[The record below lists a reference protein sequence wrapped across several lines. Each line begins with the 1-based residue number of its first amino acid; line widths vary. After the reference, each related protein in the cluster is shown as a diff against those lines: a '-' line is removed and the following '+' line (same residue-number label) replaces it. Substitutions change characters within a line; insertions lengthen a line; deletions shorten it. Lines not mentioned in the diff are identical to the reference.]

1 MSNTTVATAKYG
13 TVINAIGSAKIADCI
28 LNGKKINITAAAVGD
43 GGGAYYKPTREQV
56 ALKNECWRGEIAYAR
71 INEANPNMIDVKFIV
86 PADVGGFTIREV
98 ALIDADGD
106 TVAIGNTPDAEKIA
120 VTDGVS
126 FPITMV
132 MHILVDDASVVS
144 FSINPD
150 LDTVSREEMEQAIKN
165 YYAGVGSALIRP
177 ITIPAA
183 AWAPVAT
190 DDGTEPPGGYTYTA
204 DVTLAEVKDAHF
216 PVMALDIQAQAPA
229 AEAALCPT
237 IETLDGIVRFWA
249 KKIPTVDLTGTIML
263 RSENLNGDAT
273 IDGTDQ
279 TVDIA
284 SPEEV
289 AAVIRE
295 VFGAESVTPEIA
307 TDEEVAE
314 TVQEVFG
321 EQSSADPNVAT
332 DEEVAAAVSDI
343 FGE

>member
-28 LNGKKINITAAAVGD
+28 LNGNKVNITTAAVGD

-71 INEANPNMIDVKFIV
+71 INEENPNMIDVKFIV

-98 ALIDADGD
+98 ALIDAEGE
-106 TVAIGNTPDAEKIA
+106 TIAIGNTPDAEKIA

-132 MHILVDDASVVS
+132 MHILVDDASVIN

-177 ITIPAA
+177 ITIPAGN
-183 AWAPVAT
+183 WTKVAT
-190 DDGTEPPGGYTYTA
+190 DDETEPPGGYIYTT
-204 DVTLAEVKDAHF
+204 DVPLEEVKDLHF
-216 PVMALDIQAQAPA
+216 PVMALDIEAQAPA
-229 AEAALCPT
+229 AEAELCPT

-249 KKIPTVDLTGTIML
+249 KNIPAADLTGTIML
-263 RSENLNGDAT
+263 RSENLNGNAS

-279 TVDIA
+279 TVNVA
-284 SPEEV
+284 TAEEV
-289 AAVIRE
+289 AAMLRE
-295 VFGAESVTPEIA
+295 VFGAGSVGPEIA

-332 DEEVAAAVSDI
+332 DEEVAAAVHDI